1 MILNCDHMISAVMQ
15 RRTPRDLELLLK
27 SSARSFCDMLTS
39 QQPYTSTASNQNF
52 NNTPFHII
60 HPFHPYRNIEFQ
72 VDSVRRLAYEYRVFF
87 TNTKGR
93 KSSVPLHWTN
103 IGPEDLFVAVSAGCS
118 LFRVE
123 DLLSLVR
130 LIGEINSANSK

>member
-1 MILNCDHMISAVMQ
+1 
-15 RRTPRDLELLLK
+15 
-27 SSARSFCDMLTS
+27 MLTS

-60 HPFHPYRNIEFQ
+60 HPFHPYRNIEFE
-72 VDSVRRLAYEYRVFF
+72 VDSIRRLAYEHRVFF
-87 TNTKGR
+87 INTKGR
-93 KSSVPLHWTN
+93 KSSVPLHWTD
-103 IGPEDLFVAVSAGCS
+103 IWPEDPFVAVSAGCS

-123 DLLSLVR
+123 DLLGLVR